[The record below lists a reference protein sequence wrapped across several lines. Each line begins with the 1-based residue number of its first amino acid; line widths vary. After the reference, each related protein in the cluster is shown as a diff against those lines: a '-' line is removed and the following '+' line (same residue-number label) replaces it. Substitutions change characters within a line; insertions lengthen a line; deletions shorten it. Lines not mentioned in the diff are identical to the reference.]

1 MVVNE
6 DPSLVEILWNFSRF
20 KDERRLTLKQNPHFY
35 AHLPMLAEEY
45 TGGFT
50 MEPTEDFHHV
60 DKFYVLT
67 DRQGLAYFK
76 TDQHT
81 QCFGNFWC
89 PNDAIIFKGKRG
101 SYLFFFLFLVS
112 DILSDLG
119 GRLMGD
125 TIIRAAFRTKH
136 WQFCTRP
143 LVSAA
148 PVLSTVA
155 NRRICPPS
163 IALECPC
170 ENWKRQID
178 GIPGSDDI
186 NLIVCSGRAATDD
199 PVRLSRAQ
207 RQHLLLTLPQLLTPL
222 PPTSEQ
228 PRYSVAYK
236 AHIYLLNDDAL
247 LNIFHHCRLED
258 IDGWNLRLTWC
269 KLAHVCRRWRYLIYD
284 LSSLLDMFIL
294 IRNGSPILDS
304 LAHLPPLPLIIDYC
318 NMATTQIPQDE
329 LSILPGLQQ
338 RGRVRRIFLQAP
350 SPRLGVFLAS
360 MGGLYPILED
370 LFLLSATEEEAI
382 MVLPS
387 TFCAPNIRHLATHG
401 IGLPSGLSLST
412 STTALVTL
420 TLTRIHAPNYLH
432 PEHLVTQLQ
441 GLLYLEELSIGFAVP
456 IPLPST
462 EMELLPA
469 PRLRVTLP
477 ILKRLMFRGVA
488 VYLENLIAQINA
500 PLLERL
506 IVTLYFELA
515 FTLVALTQFIL
526 ATGGLRRLSAKV
538 IFKRGG
544 VCIVTSNGES
554 LSSGGLV
561 VNINCERLDWQIDAA
576 TECCGALENVLTA
589 VEELTL
595 NLDKNGTPSDW
606 DDPLDSILWR
616 GLLLQFSSVKKL
628 LIGSSLAFE
637 LSAALESDAAELHSD
652 LLPELRE
659 LEVQLEINDEILG
672 YFSFIKTRE
681 LEGRPVELVF
691 LHFESQEHDMPI
703 SEIRSPPGLQTFLM
717 APSFDALHSTAERG
731 PVIVIGLSAWRSDI
745 IILLRGSPPSI
756 IPTAHNF
763 YSRAKHMSDR
773 LLNARRRH
781 GIDAVEYEEALS
793 SILESLY
800 DLVGR
805 SVIQRLHDLNI
816 PEQSRI
822 WFCPTSVFYSLP
834 LHAMGPIRSEG
845 SLKLYLSD
853 LYIPSYTPTLS
864 ALIEP
869 PKLRAQ
875 PLSQPTMLLV
885 IKHSET
891 MPGILQEV
899 EVVQSI
905 VGLTTQTLIGKE
917 ATPSSL
923 LKYLKS
929 HQFVHISCDESSKTE
944 NPLTFFKLYEGTHL
958 ALLDIVRSGLP
969 TAEFAFLPGCHMAE
983 ITNKSTADEELHLA
997 GIIQYCGF
1005 RSVVGTMWDMAD
1017 KDGPV
1022 VAENFYSSMFSTS
1035 RWQKVPYYERT
1046 AEALRDAVKVLRSE
1060 RGMTLERWVNFV
1072 HYGA

>member
-1 MVVNE
+1 MHV
-6 DPSLVEILWNFSRF
+6 
-20 KDERRLTLKQNPHFY
+20 TLKQNPHFY
-35 AHLPMLAEEY
+35 AHLPMSPEEY

-50 MEPTEDFHHV
+50 MEPTEDFRHV
-60 DKFYVLT
+60 DKFYVLP

-76 TDQHT
+76 IDQHA

-89 PNDAIIFKGKRG
+89 PSDAIIFKGEHI
-101 SYLFFFLFLVS
+101 SYLFSFLFYVS
-112 DILSDLG
+112 DILPDLG
-119 GRLMGD
+119 GRLMGENV
-125 TIIRAAFRTKH
+125 IRASLKTKH

-143 LVSAA
+143 RVPAA

-178 GIPGSDDI
+178 GLSGSNDI
-186 NLIVCSGRAATDD
+186 NLIVCAGRAAPDNL
-199 PVRLSRAQ
+199 VRLSHAQ
-207 RQHLLLTLPQLLTPL
+207 RQHLLLTLSQLLTPL
-222 PPTSEQ
+222 PPTSKR

-236 AHIYLLNDDAL
+236 AHIYMLTHDAL

-284 LSSLLDMFIL
+284 LSPLLDMFIL
-294 IRNGSPILDS
+294 IRNRSPMLDS
-304 LAHLPPLPLIIDYC
+304 LAHLPPLPLMIDYC
-318 NMATTQIPQDE
+318 NMTTTQVRQDE

-338 RGRVRRIFLQAP
+338 HGRVRRIFLQAP
-350 SPRLGVFLAS
+350 SPRLGIFLAA

-370 LFLLSATEEEAI
+370 LFLLTTTEEATNI
-382 MVLPS
+382 VLPS
-387 TFCAPNIRHLATHG
+387 TFCAPNMRHLATHG
-401 IGLPSGLSLST
+401 IGLPPGFSLFT

-420 TLTRIHAPNYLH
+420 TLTRIYASNYFH
-432 PEHLVTQLQ
+432 PGHLITQLQ

-462 EMELLPA
+462 ERELLPA

-477 ILKRLMFRGVA
+477 TLKRLMFRGVA

-506 IVTLYFELA
+506 IVTLFFELA

-526 ATGGLRRLSAKV
+526 ATGGLGCLSAKV
-538 IFKRGG
+538 LFKRGG
-544 VCIVTSNGES
+544 VCIVTTNGES
-554 LSSGGLV
+554 LSTGGFV

-576 TECCGALENVLTA
+576 TECCGALENVMAA

-595 NLDKNGTPSDW
+595 DLDKNGTPSDW
-606 DDPLDSILWR
+606 DDQLDSVPWR

-628 LIGSSLAFE
+628 QVGSSLAFE
-637 LSAALESDAAELHSD
+637 LSVALESDAAEWHSN
-652 LLPELRE
+652 LLNELRE
-659 LEVQLEINDEILG
+659 LEVQLEVNDGILG
-672 YFSFIKTRE
+672 FFSFIKTRE
-681 LEGRPVELVF
+681 LEGRSVELLF
-691 LHFESQEHDMPI
+691 LSSEPPEHEAPI
-703 SEIRSPPGLQTFLM
+703 SKIRSPPGLQTFLM
-717 APSFDALHSTAERG
+717 APSFDALHSAAERG
-731 PVIVIGLSAWRSDI
+731 PVIVIGHSTGRSDI
-745 IILLRGSPPSI
+745 IILLRGSPPSL
-756 IPTAHNF
+756 IPTADNF
-763 YSRAKHMSDR
+763 YERAKHLRDR
-773 LLNARRRH
+773 LLSARRH
-781 GIDAVEYEEALS
+781 DYGLDSLEYEDALS

-805 SVIQRLHDLNI
+805 PMIQRLHDLNI

-845 SLKLYLSD
+845 SERFYLSD

-875 PLSQPTMLLV
+875 PLDRPSILLV
-885 IKHSET
+885 IKPDDAS
-891 MPGILQEV
+891 PGILKEMQA
-899 EVVQSI
+899 VQSV
-905 VGLTTQTLIGKE
+905 VGMTTQTLFGKK
-917 ATPSSL
+917 ATPSAL
-923 LKYLKS
+923 LKYLKN
-929 HQFVHISCDESSKTE
+929 HQFIHISCNESSKTE

-969 TAEFAFLPGCHMAE
+969 TAEFAFLPGCQMAE
-983 ITNKSTADEELHLA
+983 ITNKSTVDEELHLA
-997 GIIQYCGF
+997 GIVQYCGF
-1005 RSVVGTMWDMAD
+1005 LSVVGTMWCMAD
-1017 KDGPV
+1017 NDGPV
-1022 VAENFYSSMFSTS
+1022 IAENFYNSMFSTS
-1035 RWQKVPYYERT
+1035 RWQGEPYHERT
-1046 AEALRDAVKVLRSE
+1046 AEALRDAVRVLRSKK
-1060 RGMTLERWVNFV
+1060 RMTLERWVNFV